1 MQKLFIANWKMNYTV
16 ADSIQVANLLA
27 EFLSKYDNEDLE
39 VVICPPFM
47 NIPYCFQLLKPFAK
61 IGAQNISHL
70 NDSKGAFTGEMSAN
84 MISDYADF
92 TILGH
97 SERRTLLK
105 ETNEMIAIK
114 VKFAIKHAITPII
127 CVGED
132 EEQRKSGK
140 HIAFILNQLQQSLGT
155 QYDPSKIIVAYEPVW
170 AIGSGKP
177 CSIDQVVEI
186 SAKVKESIG
195 EDVPVV
201 YGGSVNEKNVD
212 QFFRVAE
219 INGVLVG
226 SASLDVEKFIQMLK
240 KISGAN

>member
-16 ADSIQVANLLA
+16 ADSIQVANPLA
-27 EFLSKYDNEDLE
+27 EFLSKYNNEDLE
-39 VVICPPFM
+39 VIICPPFM
-47 NIPYCFQLLKPFAK
+47 AIPYCFQLLKPFAK

-70 NDSKGAFTGEMSAN
+70 NDSKGAFTGEVSVN

-92 TILGH
+92 TIIGH
-97 SERRTLLK
+97 SERRKLLK

-114 VKFAIKHAITPII
+114 AKFAIKHEITPII

-155 QYDPSKIIVAYEPVW
+155 QCDPSKIIVAYEPVW

-177 CSIDQVVEI
+177 CNIDQVVEI
-186 SAKVKESIG
+186 SARIKESIG
-195 EDVPVV
+195 EDVSVV
-201 YGGSVNEKNVD
+201 YGGSVDKKNVD